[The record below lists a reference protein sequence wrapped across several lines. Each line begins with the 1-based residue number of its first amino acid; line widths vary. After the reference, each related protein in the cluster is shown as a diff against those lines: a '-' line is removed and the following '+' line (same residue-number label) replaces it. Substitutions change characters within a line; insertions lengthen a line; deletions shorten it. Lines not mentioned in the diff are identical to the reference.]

1 MESTIER
8 PAKIE
13 RRSSVSSKAP
23 VFVLGCPRSG
33 TTVLYHMLL
42 SAGNFALYRAESN
55 VFSVLQPRFGN
66 LRSESNR
73 RELLRYWLK
82 SKLFQ
87 VSELDAAVMQE
98 KVLRDCQNAGIFLRV
113 FMEEIARAQ
122 GVKRWAD
129 CTPDHLLY
137 MREIKCEIPDAL
149 FVHIIRD
156 GRDVALSYA
165 KQGWAY

>member
-1 MESTIER
+1 MESTIDKPLKAE
-8 PAKIE
+8 A
-13 RRSSVSSKAP
+13 RSGTRSTAP

-42 SAGNFALYRAESN
+42 SAGNFAVYRAESN

-87 VSELDAAVMQE
+87 VSDLKAAVMQE
-98 KVLRDCQNAGIFLRV
+98 KVLRDCRSA
-113 FMEEIARAQ
+113 
-122 GVKRWAD
+122 
-129 CTPDHLLY
+129 
-137 MREIKCEIPDAL
+137 
-149 FVHIIRD
+149 
-156 GRDVALSYA
+156 
-165 KQGWAY
+165 